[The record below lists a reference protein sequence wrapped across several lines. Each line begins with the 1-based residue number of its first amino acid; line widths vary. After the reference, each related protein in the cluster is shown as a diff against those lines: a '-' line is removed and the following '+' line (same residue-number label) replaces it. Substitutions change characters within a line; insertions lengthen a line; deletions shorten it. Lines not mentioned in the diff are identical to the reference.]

1 MTTIDS
7 IRGPIRT
14 SIWEKESAPSR
25 IVWLSLAIIVAL
37 TAWSVFAMLDEVSVG
52 TGKVIP
58 SLRAQTIQSL
68 EGGILA
74 DMLVKEGDI
83 VQTGQVLAV
92 LDDKRFQASFGEMDA
107 RILALKAAAAR
118 LRAQMSGNP
127 LKFPEEVQKESGV
140 MEREAKLYQS
150 QKEALEANLSGLTE
164 SHTLTSR
171 ELQLTE
177 PLVAKGAA
185 SQVEV
190 IRLKQ
195 QVTELKRK
203 IDEAN
208 NQFQVT
214 ARENYT
220 KTMAELEA
228 DIKLGEGRRDQ
239 LARTTIVTPVRG
251 IVKNVEVTTVG
262 GVISPGGSIME
273 IVPIEDQ
280 LIIEA
285 HVSPRDIAF
294 IRPGMHAVVKLTAY
308 DYSIYGALEGAVERI
323 SPDTLM
329 DDVDKRVIYY
339 RVYVK
344 TDRAYLEAK
353 NGHKYQ
359 IIPGMVSSVEF
370 RTGSKTVFQYLVK
383 PLNKFGEALRER

>member
-1 MTTIDS
+1 MNGVDLVQ
-7 IRGPIRT
+7 GPIRAGL
-14 SIWEKESAPSR
+14 WEKESKPSR
-25 IVWLSLAIIVAL
+25 IVWLSLAVIVAL
-37 TAWSVFAMLDEVSVG
+37 AAWSFFATLDEVSVG

-74 DMLVKEGDI
+74 EISVKEGDI
-83 VQTGQVLAV
+83 VQGGQVLAV
-92 LDDKRFQASFGEMDA
+92 LDDKRFRSSAGEIDA
-107 RILALKAAAAR
+107 KILSLKAAAAR
-118 LRAQMSGNP
+118 LRAQMAGTP
-127 LKFPEEVQKESGV
+127 LRFPEDVQKEAEI
-140 MEREAKLYQS
+140 MEREEKLYQS
-150 QKEALEANLSGLTE
+150 QKEALEANVSGL
-164 SHTLTSR
+164 SQSLALTSR

-185 SQVEV
+185 SAVEV

-208 NQFQVT
+208 NQFQVA

-239 LARTTIVTPVRG
+239 LARTTIVAPVRG
-251 IVKNVEVTTVG
+251 IVKNVDVTTVG
-262 GVISPGGSIME
+262 GVISPGGTIME
-273 IVPIEDQ
+273 IVPIEDR
-280 LIIEA
+280 LVIEA
-285 HVSPRDIAF
+285 RVSPRDIAF
-294 IRPGMHAVVKLTAY
+294 IRPGMPAVVKLTAY

-323 SPDTLM
+323 SPDTLI
-329 DDVDKRVIYY
+329 DDVDKRTIYY

-344 TDRAYLEAK
+344 TNRAYLETK
-353 NGHKYQ
+353 NGHRYE
-359 IIPGMVSSVEF
+359 IIPGMVASVEF
-370 RTGSKTVFQYLVK
+370 KTGSKTVFQYLVK